1 MQNESRI
8 IYVSEDK
15 RRHIQFLEILERYD
29 FQKEVGAIRSKWN
42 IDTKKLEDLDDDKVL
57 GEWTAFIED
66 TGLTKEVK
74 EMLVKLEISSVWME
88 LILPYVLRGEAEVYE
103 EGGTYFT
110 EEPEG
115 AVLQMDMSNLSNI
128 TIRLGNKFVL
138 NDLDKV
144 KEVLRKTGH
153 FKTTRRED
161 NEYGNR
167 KRDKKIFEM
176 AEKGKTIVQINE
188 ELKKKYGYKLEQA
201 TVRNIHKKY
210 CNRLRI
216 PKGKRPVLKTGRT
229 TLNRF

>member
-88 LILPYVLRGEAEVYE
+88 LILPYVLRGEAEVY
-103 EGGTYFT
+103 
-110 EEPEG
+110 
-115 AVLQMDMSNLSNI
+115 
-128 TIRLGNKFVL
+128 
-138 NDLDKV
+138 
-144 KEVLRKTGH
+144 
-153 FKTTRRED
+153 
-161 NEYGNR
+161 
-167 KRDKKIFEM
+167 
-176 AEKGKTIVQINE
+176 
-188 ELKKKYGYKLEQA
+188 
-201 TVRNIHKKY
+201 
-210 CNRLRI
+210 
-216 PKGKRPVLKTGRT
+216 
-229 TLNRF
+229 